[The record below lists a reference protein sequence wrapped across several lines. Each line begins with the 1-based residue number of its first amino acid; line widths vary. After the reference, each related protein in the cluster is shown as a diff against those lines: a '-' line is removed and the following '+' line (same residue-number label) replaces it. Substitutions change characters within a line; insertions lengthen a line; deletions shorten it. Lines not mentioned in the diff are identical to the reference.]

1 MKSCQIT
8 ATIQVISYAQSI
20 WRKKINFKV
29 NKCVTKAP
37 AIIECQILVPI
48 IPKTNLDQSSS
59 LLFISN
65 LNSICS

>member
-8 ATIQVISYAQSI
+8 ATIQVISFPQST

-29 NKCVTKAP
+29 SKFVVKAP

-59 LLFISN
+59 LSFISN
-65 LNSICS
+65 VNSICS